1 LSSSSGPTFFL
12 LFTLWCSQ
20 LCANALLFI
29 CAVTFFFS
37 SHYYYS
43 PLLFAML
50 PLLFTLLLS
59 PFQVVILMF
68 ALLLFSPF
76 RIVAL
81 LSSLHCCS
89 LIYIVVTLL
98 FSYSCSS
105 TSFFTIVF
113 LRSLVALVLLFVEGS
128 CPTTLHSF
136 L

>member
-1 LSSSSGPTFFL
+1 MSSNSGPTFFL

-20 LCANALLFI
+20 LCANALLLI
-29 CAVTFFFS
+29 CAITFFFS

-43 PLLFAML
+43 PLLFAI
-50 PLLFTLLLS
+50 FTLLLS

-76 RIVAL
+76 HTVAL
-81 LSSLHCCS
+81 FSSLHCCS
-89 LIYIVVTLL
+89 LIYTIITLL

-105 TSFFTIVF
+105 TSFFTIFF
-113 LRSLVALVLLFVEGS
+113 LWPLVALVLLFVEGF
-128 CPTTLHSF
+128 CATPLHSF